1 MTKLEDAADLYT
13 RAANQFKVAKAFE
26 SEYMWAWLITVLS
39 LSLSV
44 SESGDAFTAA
54 AQLHS
59 DKLDSRHEAAN
70 SYAEAAQVYK
80 KSNPDSKS
88 SSCDSHVIVITFFFL
103 VQRPLRV
110 INLQLIFIL
119 TW

>member
-1 MTKLEDAADLYT
+1 MGV
-13 RAANQFKVAKAFE
+13 ANYHPCLF
-26 SEYMWAWLITVLS
+26 
-39 LSLSV
+39 LSV
-44 SESGDAFTAA
+44 SLSESGDAFTAA

-88 SSCDSHVIVITFFFL
+88 SSCDSHVIVIAFFL
-103 VQRPLRV
+103 VQRPLKV